1 MANADSIHP
10 PLPEVTRRLRE
21 HLDRH
26 QDALLHA
33 QAIRREH
40 ASERQLLR
48 EATHDLRRW
57 REDQQGQRCTSST

>member
-1 MANADSIHP
+1 MPNAESIRP
-10 PLPEVTRRLRE
+10 PLPEVTRKLRE

-40 ASERQLLR
+40 SSERQLLR
-48 EATHDLRRW
+48 EAISDLRRW
-57 REDQQGQRCTSST
+57 RESQTGARQT